1 MREVWITTV
10 SYDVFILQIVIPKW
24 TEKKFYNKTQKEN
37 IYRMIGVVI
46 IVVGTNNFK
55 TLQNESYTQKKNRT
69 KIFFEAKNTVM
80 LQST

>member
-55 TLQNESYTQKKNRT
+55 TLQNESYTQKNLTEQKFSLKL
-69 KIFFEAKNTVM
+69 KI
-80 LQST
+80 L

>member
-1 MREVWITTV
+1 MNR
-10 SYDVFILQIVIPKW
+10 
-24 TEKKFYNKTQKEN
+24 KKFYNKTQKEN

>member
-24 TEKKFYNKTQKEN
+24 TEKKIYNKTQKEN

-55 TLQNESYTQKKNRT
+55 TLQNESYTQKKT
-69 KIFFEAKNTVM
+69 EQKFSLKLKI
-80 LQST
+80 L

>member
-55 TLQNESYTQKKNRT
+55 TLQNESYTQKKKT
-69 KIFFEAKNTVM
+69 EQKFSLKLKI
-80 LQST
+80 L